1 MWGQAGIASTVPRPD
16 VSWLHL
22 SSDRGYFYL
31 LLFFAVVTSAV
42 VVLLERSRL
51 GRLLRAISGSPR
63 GLAASGASVNVTLVL
78 VFCLS
83 AFIAAVSGVL
93 GGAVPGVVSGDSYP
107 ALTSVTYFAVVII
120 TIGGAPWYALIAAAG
135 VTLIPSYFPSA
146 TVTNYLTLA
155 FGIFAVLYALAPED
169 RRGLQPGARQWID
182 AVFGSSR
189 RRNAETAAA
198 AEQSPAGAPRAAI
211 EHAEPGAL
219 ELSQVSV
226 RFGGLVAVNG
236 VSLTAP
242 TGRITGLIGPNGA
255 GKTTTFN
262 VCSGFGTVQSG
273 DVLLDGSSVKRR
285 GSASRARMGLG
296 RTFQQFELFDT
307 LTVRENVELGREAG
321 KAGWNPLTHLAAGP
335 SQRRQAR
342 AAAADAME
350 RCDLTP
356 MAHAPVGTLSTGQRR
371 LVELAR
377 CLAGS
382 FRLLLLD
389 EPSSGLDRHET
400 ERFGEILVQAVRER
414 GIGILVVEHDMA
426 LVTSICDYVYVLDFG
441 HLIFDGTPQEVLA
454 SPVVR
459 AAYLGDAEQM
469 STIEA
474 GTEA

>member
-1 MWGQAGIASTVPRPD
+1 
-16 VSWLHL
+16 
-22 SSDRGYFYL
+22 
-31 LLFFAVVTSAV
+31 
-42 VVLLERSRL
+42 
-51 GRLLRAISGSPR
+51 
-63 GLAASGASVNVTLVL
+63 
-78 VFCLS
+78 
-83 AFIAAVSGVL
+83 
-93 GGAVPGVVSGDSYP
+93 
-107 ALTSVTYFAVVII
+107 
-120 TIGGAPWYALIAAAG
+120 LIAAAG
-135 VTLIPSYFPSA
+135 LTLIPSYFPSA
-146 TVTNYLTLA
+146 NVTNYLTLA
-155 FGIFAVLYALAPED
+155 FGIFAVLYALTPED
-169 RRGLQPGARQWID
+169 RRGLQPGARQWVD

-189 RRNAETAAA
+189 RRGNAQTAAA
-198 AEQSPAGAPRAAI
+198 TEPPPGGARRAVI

-219 ELSQVSV
+219 GLSQVSV
-226 RFGGLVAVNG
+226 RFGGLVAVNE

-285 GSASRARMGLG
+285 GSSSRARMGLG

-307 LTVRENVELGREAG
+307 LTVRENVELGSEAG
-321 KAGWNPLTHLAAGP
+321 KADWNPLTHLAAGP
-335 SQRRQAR
+335 SQRRRAR
-342 AAAADAME
+342 AAADDAME
-350 RCDLTP
+350 RCDLTLL
-356 MAHAPVGTLSTGQRR
+356 ADIPVGTLSTGQRR

-441 HLIFDGTPQEVLA
+441 QLIFDGTPQEVLA